1 MPNWCYTTYKC
12 VGEPEDIRKLNDA
25 LEYIKDRKTTIIE
38 NGFGKWWLGNLVT
51 KLGGNWEDY
60 PCRGEI
66 IDFEMSKDNTML
78 TLCQQTAWAEQ
89 PGVRKIIEEKFP
101 SIKVY
106 WQEEE
111 PGCEVYFTNSFKY
124 FPDKYYLDSN
134 EEPLYFDN
142 ILDVARCVSEFTGQ
156 DVKPDIESI
165 IQAIDDYNDAQDDP
179 DVWCA
184 LHVFEEVDE

>member
-78 TLCQQTAWAEQ
+78 TLCQQTAWAA
-89 PGVRKIIEEKFP
+89 
-101 SIKVY
+101 
-106 WQEEE
+106 
-111 PGCEVYFTNSFKY
+111 GCEVYFTNSFKY